1 MLDLLKCVYILLQIW
16 GPCLYAVLQMWSY
29 CCLVDWYYKLI
40 KSSITALNIKLLEPL
55 AQGASRFEKSLA
67 PPKIHWPPIFS
78 NDVSP
83 RKTVGD
89 INIGIIFQ
97 VFLCTQLDHLRNC
110 LTIVGIISFKF
121 HRLVPPEGDTTV
133 RSDNFDNMEMED
145 CLTKNCCF
153 VII

>member
-16 GPCLYAVLQMWSY
+16 GHACMQYSR
-29 CCLVDWYYKLI
+29 CGLVDWYYKLI

-67 PPKIHWPPIFS
+67 PPKSTGPQFFKRRKSEENRRRYKHWNNF
-78 NDVSP
+78 
-83 RKTVGD
+83 
-89 INIGIIFQ
+89 FQ